1 MVVKLQLPNIITIST
16 IIVEFSKFKT
26 TLNLACIAG
35 RYEF

>member
-1 MVVKLQLPNIITIST
+1 MVVKLQLPNKITYN

-35 RYEF
+35 RFEF